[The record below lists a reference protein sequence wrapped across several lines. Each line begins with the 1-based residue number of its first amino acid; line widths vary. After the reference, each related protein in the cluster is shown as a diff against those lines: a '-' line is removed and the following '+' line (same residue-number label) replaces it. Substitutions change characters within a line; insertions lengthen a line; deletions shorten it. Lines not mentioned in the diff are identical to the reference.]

1 MSTLKAQ
8 TLREMTRA
16 ELLQKRVDLEDERFN
31 LQMRRSLKQLDNPLR
46 LRHIGREVAKL
57 LTVLRENDLG
67 VRTIS
72 QQKSSLLSESAK
84 GKGK

>member
-8 TLREMTRA
+8 TLREMTRD

-46 LRHIGREVAKL
+46 LRYLGREIAKIM
-57 LTVLRENDLG
+57 TVIRENDLG
-67 VRTIS
+67 VRTVS
-72 QQKSSLLSESAK
+72 QQRSSLLSESAK

>member
-8 TLREMTRA
+8 TLREMTRD
-16 ELLQKRVDLEDERFN
+16 ELVQKRVDLEDERFN

-46 LRHIGREVAKL
+46 LRHLGREIAKIM
-57 LTVLRENDLG
+57 TVLRENDLG
-67 VRTIS
+67 VRTVS
-72 QQKSSLLSESAK
+72 QQRSSLLSESAK

>member
-1 MSTLKAQ
+1 MSSLKTQ

-57 LTVLRENDLG
+57 LTVLREHDLG
-67 VRTIS
+67 VRTVS
-72 QQKSSLLSESAK
+72 QQKSNLLSESTKVK
-84 GKGK
+84 GK

>member
-1 MSTLKAQ
+1 MSTMKAQ
-8 TLREMTRA
+8 TLREMTRD

-46 LRHIGREVAKL
+46 LRYLGREIAKIM
-57 LTVLRENDLG
+57 TVIRENDLG
-67 VRTIS
+67 VRTVS
-72 QQKSSLLSESAK
+72 QQRSSLLSESAK